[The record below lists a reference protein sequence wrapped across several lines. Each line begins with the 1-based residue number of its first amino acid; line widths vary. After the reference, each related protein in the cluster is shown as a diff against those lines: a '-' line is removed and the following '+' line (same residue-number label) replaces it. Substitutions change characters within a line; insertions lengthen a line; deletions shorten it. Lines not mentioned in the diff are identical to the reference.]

1 MSSKKREGQGQSG
14 RSDLG
19 GRSKKRK
26 FYAEA
31 AKSGYHSSEIRGPG
45 LWITCERRKEAK
57 SVTEAYDL
65 LNEIADKLYPET
77 AASVSG
83 ATNGN
88 NGDGD
93 GGEDIEAQI
102 ARELDGMQA
111 KGPNKKKL
119 RFMSVKTNTECRKP
133 ILCLVWISCLP
144 PCDPVVLAAGIVAEL
159 LAGGA
164 TRSKYLQRMTPVSA
178 TGHADVNSL
187 RALAYKVLQ
196 STFAPRHY
204 TEDQREGDPP
214 ITYRVEPF
222 LRNHSATL
230 NRDIVT
236 QLIGDV
242 VRDLTNP
249 AFQFPLH
256 QPESTSATDSQDSA
270 HRTNQKTPQAE
281 PSEESSLEKEE
292 IRISEDVTV
301 EGQSPSSELHRS
313 SSIAATGSTGPP
325 EDVVR
330 PPREPFPNVRRRTHV
345 DLKHPSHV
353 ILVSALKGVCGISIV
368 EGYEEG
374 RKYNIQV
381 LGERRASMQQQ
392 KEATSEIVKGDMSV
406 EVADQILGHA
416 VAKEEA
422 VNARSYTE

>member
-65 LNEIADKLYPET
+65 LNEVGQRLYGFGKRRLTCMDLSQIADKLYPET

-133 ILCLVWISCLP
+133 ILCR
-144 PCDPVVLAAGIVAEL
+144 VV
-159 LAGGA
+159 
-164 TRSKYLQRMTPVSA
+164 
-178 TGHADVNSL
+178 SL
-187 RALAYKVLQ
+187 R
-196 STFAPRHY
+196 
-204 TEDQREGDPP
+204 
-214 ITYRVEPF
+214 
-222 LRNHSATL
+222 
-230 NRDIVT
+230 
-236 QLIGDV
+236 
-242 VRDLTNP
+242 
-249 AFQFPLH
+249 
-256 QPESTSATDSQDSA
+256 
-270 HRTNQKTPQAE
+270 
-281 PSEESSLEKEE
+281 
-292 IRISEDVTV
+292 
-301 EGQSPSSELHRS
+301 
-313 SSIAATGSTGPP
+313 
-325 EDVVR
+325 
-330 PPREPFPNVRRRTHV
+330 
-345 DLKHPSHV
+345 
-353 ILVSALKGVCGISIV
+353 
-368 EGYEEG
+368 
-374 RKYNIQV
+374 
-381 LGERRASMQQQ
+381 
-392 KEATSEIVKGDMSV
+392 
-406 EVADQILGHA
+406 
-416 VAKEEA
+416 
-422 VNARSYTE
+422 